1 MPDSTKAPHPA
12 YKVYLY
18 GMIVLGQGTIIF
30 CIYSLL
36 FGSVEYRW
44 LFLASLTAL
53 TSVFTVKIPGIESRI
68 SVAETFVFTNLV
80 LFGPAAGAL
89 TAALDALTGSL
100 RFRTHVRKLEH
111 TLFNMGAMAFS
122 ALVSGCCFFLL
133 LGKEPL
139 FGSSSVDLWEIIFP
153 VCVLAL
159 TYYFLNSGSVA
170 AIVALERRTNIY
182 HIWCDSFLWTSPAY
196 LSGASIAGLIAVN
209 TQSFTAPILV
219 LIVPVILVVYFTY
232 KTYLD
237 KVAEHV
243 SHLQEVNTLYC
254 LTVESLAL
262 AVDVKDQ
269 TTYGH
274 VRRVRAYALGL
285 AQLCGITDNKVL
297 MAIETGAL
305 LHDIGKLAVDDCIL
319 NKPARLNKQE
329 LERMKVHSAAGDEI
343 LRQIQF
349 PFPVA
354 ELVRHHHERY
364 DGTGYPDG
372 LKGDRIPLG
381 ARILVIADT
390 FDAIRSNRPYKRE
403 HTVQETIEI
412 MQAEPGKI
420 YDPHLLQLFIDNI
433 EELEIEAA
441 EASKNVPQLSF
452 QKCFE
457 KADQPPSSLD
467 PIVKHGELPTGVV
480 GELIRLQE
488 FTYSLGRNLNLEDLL
503 LNLECRIKR
512 LLPFT
517 TCLFYLD
524 NGDHTLHVAHA
535 AGKFAEVLR
544 GFTVLTGKGISGWV
558 AAYRRPM
565 LNADPGLEFL
575 EHEAD
580 LHALSDSLATPLLVD
595 NNCIGTISIF
605 AEAPHSYSVVHLRM
619 LELVADL
626 TAPLVAETQQ
636 RQLQDPDR
644 ELADVATGLPK
655 APYLALVG
663 PRAIAAAKASD
674 SPLSILCLDFYN
686 LPELADLYGFDACDL
701 ILNQAAQQL
710 RAHLRENDPL
720 VRYGYQAF
728 IVVLLGTRK
737 EQARNRAQFLVE
749 RVKNMP
755 HPEFLGLQNRLDCR
769 AGVSTCPEDGTT
781 VNQLIRCAQ
790 QAAVSPAIYLPGD
803 VAANKAQVVAVK

>member
-1 MPDSTKAPHPA
+1 MPELTKAPHA
-12 YKVYLY
+12 VYKAYLY
-18 GMIVLGQGTIIF
+18 GMIALGQGAVII
-30 CIYSLL
+30 CVYSLL
-36 FGSVEYRW
+36 FRSAEYRW

-80 LFGPAAGAL
+80 LFGPAAGAV
-89 TAALDALTGSL
+89 TAALDAITGSL
-100 RFRTHVRKLEH
+100 RFRTHIRKLEH
-111 TLFNMGAMAFS
+111 TLFNMAAMAFS
-122 ALVSGCCFFLL
+122 ALVSGCCFFLV
-133 LGKEPL
+133 LGKGPL
-139 FGSSSVDLWEIIFP
+139 FGGSSVELREIILP

-159 TYYFLNSGSVA
+159 AYYLLNSGSVA
-170 AIVALERRTNIY
+170 AIVALEQRKNLY
-182 HIWCDSFLWTSPAY
+182 HVWRESFLWTSPAY

-209 TQSFTAPILV
+209 TQSFTAPALL
-219 LIVPVILVVYFTY
+219 LIVPVILAVYFTY

-243 SHLQEVNTLYC
+243 SHLQEVNNLYC

-285 AQLCGITDNKVL
+285 ARLCGITDDKVL

-319 NKPARLNKQE
+319 NKPARLNEQE
-329 LERMKVHSAAGDEI
+329 LDQMKVHSAAGDEI

-354 ELVRHHHERY
+354 ELVRDHHERY

-372 LKGDRIPLG
+372 LRGNQIPLG

-412 MQAEPGKI
+412 MQAESGRI
-420 YDPHLLQLFIDNI
+420 YDPHLLQIFVDNI
-433 EELEIEAA
+433 EELEAEAV
-441 EASKNVPQLSF
+441 EASKNAPHLSF

-457 KADQPPSSLD
+457 KAGPPQSSPD
-467 PIVKHGELPTGVV
+467 PMVKHGEFPTGAI

-488 FTYSLGRNLNLEDLL
+488 FTYTLGRNLSLEDLL
-503 LNLECRIKR
+503 LNLECRIRR

-524 NGDHTLHVAHA
+524 NGDHTLQVAHV

-544 GFTVLTGKGISGWV
+544 GFTVSTGKGISGWV
-558 AAYRRPM
+558 AAYRQPM
-565 LNADPGLEFL
+565 LNADPRLEFL

-580 LHALSDSLATPLLVD
+580 LNALSDSLAMPLLVD
-595 NNCIGTISIF
+595 NTCIGTISIF
-605 AEAPHSYSVVHLRM
+605 AEAPQSYSVLHLRM

-644 ELADVATGLPK
+644 ELADAATGLPK
-655 APYLALVG
+655 ASYLALVG
-663 PRAIAAAKASD
+663 PRAIAAAKASG
-674 SPLSILCLDFYN
+674 SPFSILCLDFYN
-686 LPELADLYGFDACDL
+686 LPELADLYGFDCCDL

-710 RAHLRENDPL
+710 RAHLREDDPV

-728 IVVLLGTRK
+728 IIMLLGTRK
-737 EQARNRAQFLVE
+737 EQARNRAQFLVNHM
-749 RVKNMP
+749 KNMS
-755 HPEFLGLQNRLDCR
+755 HPEFVGLQDHLDCR

-781 VNQLIRCAQ
+781 VIELIRCAQ
-790 QAAVSPAIYLPGD
+790 QAAISPTIYLPGE
-803 VAANKAQVVAVK
+803 VATSKAHVVSVK